1 MSKRDEDTRRF
12 LSAVLESSPD
22 AIIAADMEGRIMT
35 WNAAA
40 EQMLGYSAKQ
50 VIGLDLLTL
59 MPAESRAAAAEM
71 ISRARRG
78 EVIHGREVMRLRR
91 DASVVIG
98 LLNLAPIRNAEG
110 RICGTLGILHD
121 VTEQRAVEEAL
132 RRSERLASIGTA
144 ATGVAHEISN
154 PVGGILIAAQYAIS
168 VLERPDAKSLV
179 DKALHDIEADAKR
192 CREIIRGL
200 LRFAREDAGKQVECD
215 LNEII
220 AAAISLVRK
229 TLTENDVDARYEPT
243 VSPLSLSLKRT
254 EIEQTLVNLI
264 NNAVEADCDD
274 IHIVAQPHP
283 PSGRIRITIQD
294 DGVGIPGEALE
305 RVFDPFFTTRRDKG
319 GTGLGLSLAHVVV
332 SDHGG
337 ALDVTSSPGEGT
349 TVTIELPMPEPRSD
363 RLP

>member
-121 VTEQRAVEEAL
+121 AEAADFWDVARDL
-132 RRSERLASIGTA
+132 ARL
-144 ATGVAHEISN
+144 
-154 PVGGILIAAQYAIS
+154 PQ
-168 VLERPDAKSLV
+168 
-179 DKALHDIEADAKR
+179 
-192 CREIIRGL
+192 L
-200 LRFAREDAGKQVECD
+200 LP
-215 LNEII
+215 
-220 AAAISLVRK
+220 S
-229 TLTENDVDARYEPT
+229 
-243 VSPLSLSLKRT
+243 
-254 EIEQTLVNLI
+254 
-264 NNAVEADCDD
+264 DD
-274 IHIVAQPHP
+274 VAQAKL
-283 PSGRIRITIQD
+283 S
-294 DGVGIPGEALE
+294 
-305 RVFDPFFTTRRDKG
+305 PFLDKR
-319 GTGLGLSLAHVVV
+319 SAHAD
-332 SDHGG
+332 S
-337 ALDVTSSPGEGT
+337 
-349 TVTIELPMPEPRSD
+349 
-363 RLP
+363 